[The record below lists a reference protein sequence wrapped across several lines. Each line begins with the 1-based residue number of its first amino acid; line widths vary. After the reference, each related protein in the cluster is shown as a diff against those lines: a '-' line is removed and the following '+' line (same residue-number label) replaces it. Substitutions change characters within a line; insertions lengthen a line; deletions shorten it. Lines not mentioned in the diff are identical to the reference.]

1 MLLNNN
7 ELAAV
12 KDCLKRYIEFNNNG
26 LMSSY
31 KVKQS
36 NLLIMDEKEIDI
48 DYKKMIVLK
57 ESKPIYR
64 IIERYSNKTHKMLLP
79 KLERLGVQRMTEKE
93 FNLIKEVINER
104 IKLDDIGPAVR
115 LVTLYNRHELINNRV
130 MERLYNCLRN
140 GIYVTCSMY
149 DELKEME

>member
-36 NLLIMDEKEIDI
+36 NLLLMDEKEIDI

-79 KLERLGVQRMTEKE
+79 KLERLEDEKE
-93 FNLIKEVINER
+93 SFKN
-104 IKLDDIGPAVR
+104 D
-115 LVTLYNRHELINNRV
+115 
-130 MERLYNCLRN
+130 
-140 GIYVTCSMY
+140 
-149 DELKEME
+149 